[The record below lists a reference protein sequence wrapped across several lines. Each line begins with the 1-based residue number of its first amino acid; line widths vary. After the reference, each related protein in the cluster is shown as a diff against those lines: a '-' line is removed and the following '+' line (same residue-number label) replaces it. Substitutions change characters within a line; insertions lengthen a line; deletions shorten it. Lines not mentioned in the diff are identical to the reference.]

1 MTPEMLRWFSSV
13 SSVSSVVKLLFRHCE
28 SLIVGDARDG
38 LNLYIGA
45 EPFRVRRTSDPFA
58 SPIKPPVNSLW
69 NDKEAADFGTDPLKL
84 RAYTSRLLGQES
96 SLVLHGGGNTSVKAD
111 APNLFGDMERLLHIK
126 GSGWDLATI
135 QPAGFAPVKLDV
147 LLRMAELPVLSDAD
161 MVRAQRA
168 AMTDPSAPSPSVEAI
183 LHAIIP
189 FDYVDHT
196 HADATVAV
204 SNTAGGDERIREIYG
219 DRVLY
224 VPYVM
229 PGFALARKVYEMTRK
244 ADWSQLDGIVL
255 LHHGVF
261 SFGNT
266 ARESYERM
274 IELVTRAE
282 HYLERHGAVNIDV
295 HNVEPA
301 ADVELHLARLRAAV
315 SRAAGRPMI
324 LQLDASAE
332 ALSFGAR
339 GDVRDIATRGP
350 LTPDHVIRTKV
361 IPLVLGDE
369 SAPDAVAR
377 YAESYRAYFDRHASA
392 DLRCLDPAP
401 RWIVWPG
408 RGTVAIGASVKDA
421 AIVTDIARHT
431 VRAVQWAQSLGGWQA
446 LGEAELFDVEYWELE
461 QAKLRGGGAPL
472 PLQGRVAIVTGA
484 ASGIGRACAEMLA
497 AHGAAVMALDINHD
511 VERIFAKGALVG
523 NACDVTDAD
532 AVTAAVHATV
542 RRFGGLDILVSN
554 AGLFTPSQ
562 TLEQMADDV
571 WSRSLDLNLTSHQ
584 RLLRTCIPFLRE
596 GAEPAVV
603 IMASK
608 NVPAPGP
615 GAGAYSVA
623 KAGLT
628 QLGRIA
634 ALELAKDGI
643 RVNMLHP
650 HAVFDTGAWTPEVL
664 AERAKAYGLTAEQYK
679 SNNLL
684 RIEVTSRDVAAL
696 ACAMAGPVFR
706 ATTGAQVPVDGGNER
721 VV

>member
-1 MTPEMLRWFSSV
+1 M
-13 SSVSSVVKLLFRHCE
+13 
-28 SLIVGDARDG
+28 
-38 LNLYIGA
+38 
-45 EPFRVRRTSDPFA
+45 
-58 SPIKPPVNSLW
+58 NSLW
-69 NDKEAADFGTDPLKL
+69 NDNEANEFSTDPLQL
-84 RAYTSRLLGQES
+84 RAYTSRILGREP

-111 APNLFGDMERLLHIK
+111 ATDLFGRTERLLYIK

-147 LLRMAELPVLSDAD
+147 LLRMAELPALSDAD

-189 FDYVDHT
+189 FDFVDHT
-196 HADATVAV
+196 HADAAVAV
-204 SNTAGGDERIREIYG
+204 SNTANGDDRIREIYG

-229 PGFALARKVYEMTRK
+229 PGFALARKVYEMTRD
-244 ADWSQLDGIVL
+244 ADWSQLEGIVL

-266 ARESYERM
+266 ARASYDRM
-274 IELVTRAE
+274 IELVSRAE
-282 HYLERHGAVNIDV
+282 RYLEQQGAVNIDV
-295 HNVEPA
+295 HAIDPA
-301 ADVELHLARLRAAV
+301 ADVELDLARLRRAV
-315 SRAAGRPMI
+315 SAAAGRPMI

-332 ALSFGAR
+332 SLSYGAR

-369 SAPDAVAR
+369 PAADAIAA
-377 YAESYRAYFDRHASA
+377 YADAYRAYFARHASS

-431 VRAVQWAQSLGGWQA
+431 IRAVQWAEALGGWQA
-446 LGEAELFDVEYWELE
+446 LGEAELFEVEYWELE
-461 QAKLRGGGAPL
+461 QAKLRGGGAPA
-472 PLQGRVAIVTGA
+472 PLQGKVAIVTGA

-497 AHGAAVMALDINHD
+497 AQGAAVMALDINHD
-511 VERIFAKGALVG
+511 VERLFAKGSLVG
-523 NACDVTDAD
+523 GTCDVTDAD
-532 AVTAAVHATV
+532 SVTAAVHATI

-554 AGLFTPSQ
+554 AGLFPPSQ
-562 TLEQMADDV
+562 KLEHMADDV
-571 WSRSLDLNLTSHQ
+571 WTRSLDLNLTSHQ
-584 RLLRTCIPFLRE
+584 RLLRACIPFLRE

-628 QLGRIA
+628 QLGRVA

-664 AERAKAYGLTAEQYK
+664 AERAKAYGLTPEQYK
-679 SNNLL
+679 TNNLL
-684 RIEVTSRDVAAL
+684 GVEVTSRDVAAL
-696 ACAMAGPVFR
+696 ACAMAGPIFR
-706 ATTGAQVPVDGGNER
+706 TTTGAQVAVDGGNER